1 MEIGIGIGSNS
12 GSANYKY
19 RYNGKELQEELGLN
33 IYDYGARNYDPALG
47 RWFNIDPL
55 AEKIRR
61 HSPYNYALNNPVFF
75 IDPDGMLATPPDD
88 YQLLKNGKVELIR
101 ETEDNTDTL
110 YASNTDGSVNDNKS
124 ITVNKGTLDN
134 IENTTFF
141 DPTLGENGKN
151 VPIQIMDASSSTNS
165 QGLFEFMA
173 NNSTS
178 EFSITNFENGKTLI
192 GTSFE
197 YDAESSLNIS
207 WPKNGNIISFDHSH
221 PMNDMIS
228 GADSTAVSTIKE
240 KQPGTNP
247 TFRIYTIYNGQ
258 YKTYDESGIELDATI
273 IKPRKK

>member
-1 MEIGIGIGSNS
+1 MGSNS

-55 AEKIRR
+55 VEKIRR

-75 IDPDGMLATPPDD
+75 IDPDGMVATPPDD

-110 YASNTDGSVNDNKS
+110 YASNTDGSVNENKS

-207 WPKNGNIISFDHSH
+207 WPKNGNIVSHDHSH
-221 PMNDMIS
+221 PSWEEPS
-228 GADSTAVSTIKE
+228 GADSVFANTTKE
-240 KQPGTNP
+240 AQPNTDP
-247 TFRIYTIYNGQ
+247 IFRIFTVPTKQ
-258 YKTYDESGIELDATI
+258 YKTYDESGIQLQGATI
-273 IKPRKK
+273 IIPKRKKQQ

>member
-1 MEIGIGIGSNS
+1 MN
-12 GSANYKY
+12 
-19 RYNGKELQEELGLN
+19 LN

-47 RWFNIDPL
+47 RWFNVDPL
-55 AEKIRR
+55 AEQYRR
-61 HSPYNYALNNPVFF
+61 WSPYTYAVNNPVFF
-75 IDPDGMLATPPDD
+75 IDPDGMSVDTD
-88 YQLLKNGKVELIR
+88 YKLLQNGKVER
-101 ETEDNTDTL
+101 VDPNDGSENDPTDTL
-110 YASNTDGSVNDNKS
+110 YATNNNGSVNTNSS

-207 WPKNGNIISFDHSH
+207 WPKNGNIVSHDHSH
-221 PMNDMIS
+221 PSWEEPS
-228 GADSTAVSTIKE
+228 GADSVFANTTKE
-240 KQPGTNP
+240 AQPNTDP
-247 TFRIYTIYNGQ
+247 IFRIFTVPTKQ
-258 YKTYDESGIELDATI
+258 YKTYDESGIQLQGATI
-273 IKPRKK
+273 IIPKRKKQQ

>member
-1 MEIGIGIGSNS
+1 
-12 GSANYKY
+12 
-19 RYNGKELQEELGLN
+19 
-33 IYDYGARNYDPALG
+33 
-47 RWFNIDPL
+47 
-55 AEKIRR
+55 
-61 HSPYNYALNNPVFF
+61 
-75 IDPDGMLATPPDD
+75 DPDGMVATPPDD

-110 YASNTDGSVNDNKS
+110 YASNTDGSVNENKS

-258 YKTYDESGIELDATI
+258 YKTYDESGIELDTTI

>member
-1 MEIGIGIGSNS
+1 M
-12 GSANYKY
+12 
-19 RYNGKELQEELGLN
+19 QEELGLN
-33 IYDYGARNYDPALG
+33 IYDYGARNYDPAIG
-47 RWFNIDPL
+47 RWFNVDPL
-55 AEKIRR
+55 AEQYRR
-61 HSPYNYALNNPVFF
+61 WSPYTYAVNNPVFF
-75 IDPDGMLATPPDD
+75 IDPDGMVATPPDD

-110 YASNTDGSVNDNKS
+110 YASNTDGSVNENKS

-178 EFSITNFENGKTLI
+178 EFSITNFENGKILI

-207 WPKNGNIISFDHSH
+207 WPKNGNIVSNDHSH
-221 PMNDMIS
+221 PSWEEPS
-228 GADSTAVSTIKE
+228 GADSVFANTIKE
-240 KQPGTNP
+240 AQPNTDP
-247 TFRIYTIYNGQ
+247 IFRIFTVPTKQ
-258 YKTYDESGIELDATI
+258 YKTYDESGIQLQGATI
-273 IKPRKK
+273 IIPKRKKQQ